1 MQEGALMAAKTRVG
15 YIGVGLMGH
24 GAAKNILEKGGY
36 PLTIMGHRNRAPV
49 DDLLRRGASEAA
61 TPAAVAAASD
71 VVFLCLPSA
80 VEVEATV
87 YGENGLLGAMRES
100 MILVDSTTCDPTVT
114 RKVGADLAARGCA
127 LVDAA
132 LGRTPKEA
140 EAGTLSTYV
149 GGAPEVIEQV
159 RPILES
165 YADKIVVCGPLGAG
179 TTAKLVNNCISI
191 GTCAIIAEAFATAA
205 KLGVDLAKLTEVI
218 EAGGANGK
226 MFQMMKPWLL
236 EADDSHLK
244 GPLRIAWKD
253 MRFYNQMAEAAPSPA
268 VIASAVSQVYRLA
281 NLQGHGERFMPA
293 LPGILAAWAGAVIH
307 PLD

>member
-1 MQEGALMAAKTRVG
+1 MGEQLSVG

-24 GAAKNILEKGGY
+24 GAAANILAKSGCR
-36 PLTIMGHRNRAPV
+36 LTIMGHRNRAPV
-49 DDLLRRGASEAA
+49 EDLVARGAIEAR
-61 TPAAVAAASD
+61 TPAEVARACG

-80 VEVEATV
+80 KEVEATV
-87 YGENGLLGAMRES
+87 YASDGILTGCHDGMV
-100 MILVDSTTCDPTVT
+100 LVDSTTSDPAMT
-114 RKVGADLAARGCA
+114 RRIGADLADQGCA
-127 LVDAA
+127 VVDAA

-149 GGAPEVIEQV
+149 GGDPDVIAQV
-159 RPILES
+159 RPLLECF
-165 YADKIVVCGPLGAG
+165 ADTIVVCGALGAG

-205 KLGVDLAKLTEVI
+205 KLGVDLEKQCQVI

-236 EADDSHLK
+236 EGDDSALK

-253 MRFYNQMAEAAPSPA
+253 MRTYNAMAEAAPSTA
-268 VIASAVSQVYRLA
+268 IVAAAVSQLYRLV
-281 NLQGHGERFMPA
+281 NMQGHAERFMPV
-293 LPGILAAWAGAVIH
+293 LPGILAALAGAKIH
-307 PLD
+307 DLD